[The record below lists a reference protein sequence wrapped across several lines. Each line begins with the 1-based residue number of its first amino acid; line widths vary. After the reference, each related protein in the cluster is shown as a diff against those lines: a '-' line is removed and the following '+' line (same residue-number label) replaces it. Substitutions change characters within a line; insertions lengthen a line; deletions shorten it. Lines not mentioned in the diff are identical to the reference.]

1 MTYFVT
7 VDWKRGV
14 LGQTSIMVRV
24 EMCEEIRSDALDR
37 SVAKSVDGKLCT

>member
-14 LGQTSIMVRV
+14 LGQASIMVGV
-24 EMCEEIRSDALDR
+24 EVCEEISSDALDH
-37 SVAKSVDGKLCT
+37 SIAKSIYDKLCT